1 MSNTIDLT
9 ADEPAGAP
17 TFGGTTR
24 VITDNELTGL
34 LAEDARNAP
43 ASLAHPAVIRR
54 STLNDAT
61 PAPALDSEAPP
72 DPMPRDVA
80 VSAPVAA
87 DAAAVAA
94 DAAPVAADA
103 APVDEAGSA
112 NEPAHD
118 AIIPDAPA
126 RMARWWLV
134 LPLVA
139 LGAAL
144 AAWLAGVRL

>member
-87 DAAAVAA
+87 DAA
-94 DAAPVAADA
+94 PVAADA
-103 APVDEAGSA
+103 AEVDEAGSA